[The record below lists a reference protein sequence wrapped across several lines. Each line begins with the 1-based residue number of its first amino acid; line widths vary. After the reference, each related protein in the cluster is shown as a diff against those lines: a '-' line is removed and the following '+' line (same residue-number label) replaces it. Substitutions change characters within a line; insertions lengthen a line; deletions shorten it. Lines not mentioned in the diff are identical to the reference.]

1 MNVWNVWNVWR
12 FADPVFFGLVVLLA
26 PVVYASLVGRGQDRL
41 RFSSLALVREARGG
55 RPSLLR
61 SIPLVLR
68 VAAMFLL
75 VVAAARPQGGS
86 MQQDVTSEGVDIAL
100 VIDTSESMRAMD
112 FNLGRDPAT
121 RLQVVKKVVNEFI
134 DRRVND
140 RIGLVVFGE
149 EAFIQCPHTT
159 DYSVLKQTLGS
170 VRRGMAGGN
179 TAIGN
184 ALGVAVRS
192 LKELPG
198 DSRIVVLLTDGENTT
213 GILDPMKAARAA
225 ATYGIKVYTIGVG
238 STGQARFQ
246 TPAGIEYQEVSLDE
260 GTLKGI
266 AEATG
271 GRYFRATDTEGLE
284 RIYALIDDLE
294 KTKVEVREYTEYEE
308 LFPFL
313 LLPALLLLVL
323 DVMLRA
329 TWLRTL
335 P

>member
-1 MNVWNVWNVWR
+1 MSAWNAWR
-12 FADPVFFGLVVLLA
+12 FADPAFLALVILLA
-26 PVVYASLVGRGQDRL
+26 PVVYAALVGRGQERL
-41 RFSSLALVREARGG
+41 RFSSLSLVKAAGGG
-55 RPSLLR
+55 RPSILR

-68 VAAMFLL
+68 IAALFLII
-75 VVAAARPQGGS
+75 VAAARPQGGS
-86 MQQDVTSEGVDIAL
+86 KQQDVTSEGVDIAL

-121 RLQVVKKVVNEFI
+121 RLQVVKKVVHDFI

-149 EAFIQCPHTT
+149 EALIQCPHTT
-159 DYSVLKQTLGS
+159 DYGILKQTLAS

-198 DSRIVVLLTDGENTT
+198 DSRIVILLTDGENTT

-238 STGQARFQ
+238 STGRARFQ
-246 TPAGIEYQEVSLDE
+246 TPLGIEYQEVTLDE
-260 GTLKGI
+260 DTLKGI
-266 AEATG
+266 ADATG
-271 GRYFRATDTEGLE
+271 GRYFRATDTERLE
-284 RIYALIDDLE
+284 QIYALIDELE

-323 DVMLRA
+323 DVMLRT

>member
-1 MNVWNVWNVWR
+1 MSAWNVWR
-12 FADPVFFGLVVLLA
+12 FADPGFFALVILLA

-41 RFSSLALVREARGG
+41 RFSSLALVKAARGG
-55 RPSLLR
+55 RPSVLR
-61 SIPLVLR
+61 TIPLVLR

-121 RLQVVKKVVNEFI
+121 RLQVVKKVVHDFI

-159 DYSVLKQTLGS
+159 DYSVLKQTLES

-225 ATYGIKVYTIGVG
+225 ATYNIKVYTIGVG

-246 TPAGIEYQEVSLDE
+246 TPLGIEYQEVSLDE
-260 GTLKGI
+260 DTLKGI

-323 DVMLRA
+323 DVLLRA

>member
-1 MNVWNVWNVWR
+1 MNAWNAWR
-12 FADPVFFGLVVLLA
+12 FADPAFFGLVILLA
-26 PVVYASLVGRGQDRL
+26 PVVYAALVGRGQDRL

-55 RPSLLR
+55 RPSALR
-61 SIPLVLR
+61 SIPVVLR
-68 VAAMFLL
+68 VLAMFLL

-112 FNLGRDPAT
+112 FNLGKAPAT
-121 RLQVVKKVVNEFI
+121 RLQVVKKVVEDFI

-198 DSRIVVLLTDGENTT
+198 KSHIVVLLTDGENTT

-238 STGQARFQ
+238 STGQAGFQ
-246 TPAGIEYQEVSLDE
+246 TPVGIEYQEVSLDE

-271 GRYFRATDTEGLE
+271 GRYFRAVDTEGLE

-313 LLPALLLLVL
+313 LLPALFLLVL
-323 DVMLRA
+323 DVLLRA

>member
-1 MNVWNVWNVWR
+1 MSGWNAWR
-12 FADPVFFGLVVLLA
+12 FADPAFFALVAILG
-26 PVVYASLVGRGQDRL
+26 PVVYAALVGRGQGRL
-41 RFSSLALVREARGG
+41 RFSSLTLVKQASGG
-55 RPSLLR
+55 RPSVLR
-61 SIPLVLR
+61 SIPLALR
-68 VAAMFLL
+68 VLAIFL
-75 VVAAARPQGGS
+75 VVVAMARPQGGS
-86 MQQDVTSEGVDIAL
+86 VQQDVTSEGVDIAL
-100 VIDTSESMRAMD
+100 VLDTSESMRAMD

-121 RLQVVKKVVNEFI
+121 RLMVVKKVVNDFI

-159 DYSVLKQTLGS
+159 DYGVLKQTLGA

-192 LKELPG
+192 LKEMPG
-198 DSRIVVLLTDGENTT
+198 DSKIVILLTDGENTT

-238 STGQARFQ
+238 STGRARFQ
-246 TPAGIEYQEVSLDE
+246 TALGIEYQEVSLDE
-260 GTLKGI
+260 PTLKGI

-271 GRYFRATDTEGLE
+271 GKYFRATDTEGLE

-308 LFPFL
+308 LFPFF
-313 LLPALLLLVL
+313 LLPALLLLVI
-323 DVMLRA
+323 DVLLRA

>member
-1 MNVWNVWNVWR
+1 MSSWNAWR
-12 FADPVFFGLVVLLA
+12 FADPALLGLVVLLA
-26 PVVYASLVGRGQDRL
+26 PMVYASLVGRGQDRL
-41 RFSSLALVREARGG
+41 RFSSLTLVREAGGG
-55 RPSLLR
+55 RPSVLR
-61 SIPLVLR
+61 GIPLALR
-68 VAAMFLL
+68 VLAMFLL
-75 VVAAARPQGGS
+75 VLAVARPQGGS
-86 MQQDVTSEGVDIAL
+86 VQQDVTSEGVDIAL
-100 VIDTSESMRAMD
+100 VVDTSESMRAMD

-121 RLQVVKKVVNEFI
+121 RLQVVKKVVHDFI

-159 DYSVLKQTLGS
+159 DYGVLKQTLGA

-192 LKELPG
+192 LRELPG
-198 DSRIVVLLTDGENTT
+198 TARIVILLTDGENTT
-213 GILDPMKAARAA
+213 GILDPLKAARAA

-238 STGQARFQ
+238 STGKARFQ
-246 TPAGIEYQEVSLDE
+246 TPLGIEYQEVSLDE
-260 GTLKGI
+260 PTLQAI
-266 AEATG
+266 ADATG
-271 GRYFRATDTEGLE
+271 GKYFRAKDTEGLE

-294 KTKVEVREYTEYEE
+294 KTKVEIREYTQYEE

-313 LLPALLLLVL
+313 LLPALLLLIIDVL
-323 DVMLRA
+323 LRA